1 MYPIASIVRSGGTI
15 VGGSDWNVSS
25 LNPLDA
31 IEVALLRQ
39 DWKANDKLDNVSLSQ
54 LDVLN
59 HRERV
64 NLETMLR
71 AYTINA
77 AWSMHQENLTGSL
90 TPGKRADIIVLSD
103 DLFEIPPQHIS
114 QVVVERTMIDGIQV
128 YRHE

>member
-1 MYPIASIVRSGGTI
+1 
-15 VGGSDWNVSS
+15 
-25 LNPLDA
+25 
-31 IEVALLRQ
+31 
-39 DWKANDKLDNVSLSQ
+39 
-54 LDVLN
+54 
-59 HRERV
+59 
-64 NLETMLR
+64 MLR

-103 DLFEIPPQHIS
+103 DLFKIPPQHIS